1 MKIFA
6 IFLIISV
13 LFLKPALGYG
23 LGNPNSAIKVIEYSD
38 YQCPFCRRFELKVF
52 PYIYK
57 NYVNRGYIDW
67 DMKDYPLINIH
78 AFAYK
83 AAVIADCSGNNYMK
97 ARYILFKYQSDWK
110 KTGNIYGILSRYM
123 NIDKIKRCVNS
134 GHSKKIVDK
143 DLRRAYALGL
153 RATPSF
159 VIYKDGKYLQTV
171 TGYHNEEYWY
181 LTLNYLLQG
190 IP

>member
-1 MKIFA
+1 MKVFVF
-6 IFLIISV
+6 FLIIFT
-13 LFLKPALGYG
+13 LFLKPVFGYN
-23 LGNPNSAIKVIEYSD
+23 LGNSNSTIKVVEYSD

-52 PYIYK
+52 PYIYN
-57 NYVNRGYIDW
+57 NYIKKGYIDW

-83 AAVIADCSGNNYMK
+83 AAVIADCSGKNYMK

-123 NIDKIKRCVNS
+123 NIGGIKRCVNS
-134 GHSKKIVDK
+134 RYSKKIVDG
-143 DLRRAYALGL
+143 DLMDAYSLGL
-153 RATPSF
+153 HATPGF

-181 LTLNYLLQG
+181 LALDYLLRSN
-190 IP
+190 